1 MTKKKQT
8 PSVVFKR
15 IRLYFFFLYP
25 TESNRVTW
33 SKFYSYFFDKLFLYF
48 KRLIG
53 FKLSEYRFL
62 YAVRH
67 IMVET
72 LLSMLSSAPELETQN
87 KWNISD
93 VTDKP
98 FNFFFYV
105 SKNQVVPLFTWKSV
119 ILIRNLQPPIKL
131 NGLSQIRHLYP
142 SKWIFNRN
150 SWMKFEKRR
159 TF

>member
-1 MTKKKQT
+1 MKKQT

-15 IRLYFFFLYP
+15 IRLYFFFLYH

-48 KRLIG
+48 ERLIG

-72 LLSMLSSAPELETQN
+72 LLSMLSSAPESETQN
-87 KWNISD
+87 K
-93 VTDKP
+93 
-98 FNFFFYV
+98 
-105 SKNQVVPLFTWKSV
+105 
-119 ILIRNLQPPIKL
+119 
-131 NGLSQIRHLYP
+131 
-142 SKWIFNRN
+142 
-150 SWMKFEKRR
+150 
-159 TF
+159 